1 MFRHSVQKLKSL
13 LPRSRRREDSVSDEA
28 EEVDMIEFEG
38 TKGSEGDHRG
48 EAYDD
53 EDDEGPRPGHGH
65 VGCSQQ

>member
-1 MFRHSVQKLKSL
+1 
-13 LPRSRRREDSVSDEA
+13 
-28 EEVDMIEFEG
+28 MIEFEG

-53 EDDEGPRPGHGH
+53 DDDDEGPPRGHSH

>member
-1 MFRHSVQKLKSL
+1 M
-13 LPRSRRREDSVSDEA
+13 ESVSEDA

-53 EDDEGPRPGHGH
+53 NDDDEGPPRGHSH